1 MMNHDKAG
9 IVPAN
14 QEQGISKTLLLC
26 LPMIIITVM
35 MLSGGKLP
43 TEPTRLIAFILTF
56 VFINAIFFLMIR
68 TGETDRW
75 RSILFVTYAVCFVIS
90 FISHLIEARGSMA
103 VSQANMIEGLTPFC
117 HIVIPMTLIPA
128 ALTKTIIFPGTII
141 GTKTAI
147 AGMFVLWIGSA
158 LALGKGFCSW
168 VCFFGGLD
176 EGFSRLFK
184 KARIK
189 NVNPKWTYLP
199 YAILLL
205 IVLASAITLAPFYC
219 QWLCPFKTVT
229 EYPEITSI
237 ETAIQAVIFI
247 SLFIALVMV
256 LPALTKRRIQCSLFC
271 PMGAFQSLTNKI
283 NVFDVRVDS
292 AKCIKCNKC
301 IQTCPTFSINEET
314 IAQGKTAL
322 TCMKCGK
329 CIDACKQKAIFYH
342 IKGTPL
348 TGEKAEIYRRLFI
361 YPAFIFLATMSGG
374 FVQDA
379 IIKTIKLITTGNMF

>member
-1 MMNHDKAG
+1 MKKEMAG

-14 QEQGISKTLLLC
+14 ERPGVLKTMLLC
-26 LPMIIITVM
+26 LPMMFITLL
-35 MLSGGKLP
+35 MLSAGKLP
-43 TEPTRLIAFILTF
+43 TEPLRLTAFLLTF
-56 VFINAIFFLMIR
+56 IFINGIFFLMIR

-75 RSILFVTYAVCFVIS
+75 RSMLFVLYAVCFVVS
-90 FISHLIEARGSMA
+90 FITNLIEVRGSMA
-103 VSQANMIEGLTPFC
+103 ISQSNMIEGLTPFC

-128 ALTKTIIFPGTII
+128 VLTKTIIFPGTII

-147 AGMFVLWIGSA
+147 ASMFVLWIGAS
-158 LALGKGFCSW
+158 LALGRGFCSW

-189 NVNPKWTYLP
+189 NVDRKWTYLP
-199 YAILLL
+199 YAVLLL

-219 QWLCPFKTVT
+219 SWLCPFKTVT
-229 EYPEITSI
+229 EYSEITSI
-237 ETAIQAVIFI
+237 KTAIQAVLFV

-271 PMGAFQSLTNKI
+271 PMGAFQSFTNKI
-283 NVFDVRVDS
+283 NVFDVRVDPG
-292 AKCIKCNKC
+292 KCIKCKKC
-301 IQTCPTFSINEET
+301 IKTCPTFSITEET
-314 IAQGKTAL
+314 IVKGKTAL

-329 CIDACKQKAIFYH
+329 CIDACEQKAIFYH
-342 IKGTPL
+342 IKGTL
-348 TGEKAEIYRRLFI
+348 LSGGKVEIYRRLFI

-374 FVQDA
+374 YVQDA
-379 IIKTIKLITTGNMF
+379 MVKIVRFMTTGSMF

>member
-1 MMNHDKAG
+1 MNKDTAG
-9 IVPAN
+9 LIPTP
-14 QEQGISKTLLLC
+14 EKPGILKTLLVC
-26 LPMIIITVM
+26 FPMIIITIL
-35 MLSGGKLP
+35 MLSAGKLP
-43 TEPTRLIAFILTF
+43 AEPTRLFAFLLTF
-56 VFINAIFFLMIR
+56 VFINVIFFLMIR
-68 TGETDRW
+68 TGEIDRW
-75 RSILFVTYAVCFVIS
+75 RSILFVVYAVCFIIS

-147 AGMFVLWIGSA
+147 AGMFILWIGSS
-158 LALGKGFCSW
+158 LALGRGFCSW

-189 NVNPKWTYLP
+189 NINPKWTYFP
-199 YAILLL
+199 YAVLLL
-205 IVLASAITLAPFYC
+205 IVLASALTLAPFYC

-237 ETAIQAVIFI
+237 KTAIQAVIFV
-247 SLFIALVMV
+247 SLFIALVIV
-256 LPALTKRRIQCSLFC
+256 LPALTRRRAQCSLFC
-271 PMGAFQSLTNKI
+271 PFGAFQSFTNKI
-283 NVFDVRVDS
+283 NVFDVRVDPR
-292 AKCIKCNKC
+292 KCIKCKKC

-314 IAQGKTAL
+314 IAKGKTGM

-329 CIDACKQKAIFYH
+329 CIDACQQKAIFYH

-348 TGEKAEIYRRLFI
+348 TGGNVEIYRRLFI
-361 YPAFIFLATMSGG
+361 YPAFIFLSTMSGG
-374 FVQDA
+374 YVQDA
-379 IIKTIKLITTGNMF
+379 IVKMIKLITTGNMI